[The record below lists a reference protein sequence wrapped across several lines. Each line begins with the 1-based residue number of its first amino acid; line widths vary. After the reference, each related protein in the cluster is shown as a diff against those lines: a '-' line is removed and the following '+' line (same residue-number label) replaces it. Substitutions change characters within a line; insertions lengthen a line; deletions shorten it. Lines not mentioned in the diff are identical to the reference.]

1 MIEGGDLQAAV
12 EAGVIDAAAHD
23 RLIAFFQSRE
33 VGRAESPPAPAP
45 KFDVTHVLYYAGAL
59 LVITAMG
66 LFTNAAFNALGG
78 YALAA
83 IALIYGL
90 GFLALGAYLWRKP
103 ELRTP
108 AGLSIAIA
116 VAMTPLAIYG
126 VQDALGLWAGDKP
139 KDYQSFF
146 PLINASWVYME
157 AGAVVAAA
165 LALRFFPFPFIV
177 MVAAVALWFMSM
189 DLAALLVRLYAP
201 TDWLSD
207 WELRRRVSLYFG
219 IAMVLIAWA
228 IDLKRPAAGDF
239 GFWLHLFGAL
249 TLWGAIS
256 ADSEAAA
263 IGQALYCVFNIGFVA
278 FGIFLD
284 RRIYAVLGTLG
295 VASYLGYLAFD
306 RFRDVLALSF
316 VISLIGL
323 AVILVGVLYQRKR
336 QSISAAIDNLLPA
349 VLRALRPQHST

>member
-1 MIEGGDLQAAV
+1 
-12 EAGVIDAAAHD
+12 
-23 RLIAFFQSRE
+23 
-33 VGRAESPPAPAP
+33 
-45 KFDVTHVLYYAGAL
+45 
-59 LVITAMG
+59 
-66 LFTNAAFNALGG
+66 
-78 YALAA
+78 
-83 IALIYGL
+83 
-90 GFLALGAYLWRKP
+90 
-103 ELRTP
+103 
-108 AGLSIAIA
+108 
-116 VAMTPLAIYG
+116 
-126 VQDALGLWAGDKP
+126 
-139 KDYQSFF
+139 
-146 PLINASWVYME
+146 
-157 AGAVVAAA
+157 
-165 LALRFFPFPFIV
+165 V

-219 IAMVLIAWA
+219 IAMILIAWT
-228 IDLKRPAAGDF
+228 IDLKRPAAGDY

-263 IGQALYCVFNIGFVA
+263 IGQTLYCVFNIGFVA

-284 RRIYAVLGTLG
+284 RRIYAVLGTIG

-323 AVILVGVLYQRKR
+323 GVILVGVLYQRKR
-336 QSISAAIDNLLPA
+336 DSISAAIDKILPP